1 MFRNV
6 WNNKN
11 IANHSSILRRFYM
24 KILCVDH
31 IGIAAGSIE
40 GSANFYTQMLGLEL
54 TGTEEVKE
62 QKVRTAFLP
71 VGESELEILESTAP
85 DGPIAK
91 YISKNGEGIQHIAL
105 RVDDVE
111 AALEE
116 LKNKGVRLIDETP
129 RRGAGGTKIA
139 FIHPKATGGV
149 LLELCQRD

>member
-1 MFRNV
+1 
-6 WNNKN
+6 
-11 IANHSSILRRFYM
+11 M

-31 IGIAAGSIE
+31 IGIAADSID
-40 GSANFYTQMLGLEL
+40 GSANFYTQVLGLEVA
-54 TGTEEVKE
+54 GTEEIVE

-85 DGPIAK
+85 DGPIAR
-91 YISKNGEGIQHIAL
+91 YIAKNGEGIQHIAL
-105 RVDDVE
+105 RVDDIE
-111 AALEE
+111 SALAE
-116 LKNKGVRLIDETP
+116 LKDRGVRLIDETP